1 MSHFNRKGYEM
12 TNPITL
18 RRHTALMDRM
28 ASVLGLDLE
37 EAAIAGQLQIDTLG
51 DAVLA
56 CTRCTTADGCERW
69 LDMQTQTVPAAPN
82 TCRNE
87 NLFARLKAGKFA

>member
-1 MSHFNRKGYEM
+1 M

-28 ASVLGLDLE
+28 ATVLGLDME
-37 EAAIAGQLQIDTLG
+37 EAVIAGQLQIDTLG

-56 CTRCTTADGCERW
+56 CTGCSNADGCERW
-69 LDMQTQTVPAAPN
+69 LDMQTETVPAAPSI
-82 TCRNE
+82 CRNE
-87 NLFARLKAGKFA
+87 TLFGRLKAGKFA